1 MMTSRTA
8 VAASIMIGLIA
19 PGLAIAGDPPA
30 PDQGSN
36 AKPPPAGD
44 KGLEP
49 PPPAEASGAEP
60 AADGGIE
67 PGTS

>member
-1 MMTSRTA
+1 
-8 VAASIMIGLIA
+8 MIGLIA

-44 KGLEP
+44 TGLEP
-49 PPPAEASGAEP
+49 PPPAEASGAKP
-60 AADGGIE
+60 AADGGLE